1 MAEQDVSEIHEAMSR
16 LEADTRNPRLLS
28 VRRAG
33 QMQHI
38 MYEIEDLE
46 QRELGSQEMA
56 HLRTL
61 HEELFNIFEDTLCY
75 LKGGMVQLTTSEVK
89 KLEATLVKARDPRQ
103 CITIFKEAHLCC
115 KKIVVSVAP
124 SNTSVANA
132 HWTIPNMAALEKV
145 PENQYMELLKHIR
158 QLLVAH
164 DMMDEEVRNK
174 QSRKHNGT
182 IKM

>member
-1 MAEQDVSEIHEAMSR
+1 MCGSRYNLLQVDCHAFSTFSSLPSPPFPQVVLLRNEKEMAEQDVSEIHEAMSR

-46 QRELGSQEMA
+46 QRELGSQDMT

-75 LKGGMVQLTTSEVK
+75 LKGGMVQLTTPEVTA
-89 KLEATLVKARDPRQ
+89 LLFFLPTLHA
-103 CITIFKEAHLCC
+103 
-115 KKIVVSVAP
+115 S
-124 SNTSVANA
+124 
-132 HWTIPNMAALEKV
+132 
-145 PENQYMELLKHIR
+145 
-158 QLLVAH
+158 
-164 DMMDEEVRNK
+164 
-174 QSRKHNGT
+174 
-182 IKM
+182 